1 MLDPLCS
8 CRRQAFWISK
18 QILQVVMEAV
28 IDDWLLSEI
37 HWLCKE
43 ETVAQGIQWVQDILW
58 PGGTFFLRVQT
69 PQVLIGS
76 SACDQ
81 KPLPTINEFG
91 GSIIAKSQSGSFE
104 QQLEATRRAS
114 ELKKLLFDGAPSALV
129 GLIG

>member
-43 ETVAQGIQWVQDILW
+43 ETVAQGIQWVQDV
-58 PGGTFFLRVQT
+58 R
-69 PQVLIGS
+69 
-76 SACDQ
+76 
-81 KPLPTINEFG
+81 NEPNF
-91 GSIIAKSQSGSFE
+91 
-104 QQLEATRRAS
+104 
-114 ELKKLLFDGAPSALV
+114 
-129 GLIG
+129 